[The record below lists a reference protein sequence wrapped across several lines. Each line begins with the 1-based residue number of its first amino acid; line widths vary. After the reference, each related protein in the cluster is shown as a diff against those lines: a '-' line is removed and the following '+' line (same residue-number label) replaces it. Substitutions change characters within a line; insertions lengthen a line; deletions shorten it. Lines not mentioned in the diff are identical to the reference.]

1 MVLRDLFLQWWR
13 LGTVLD
19 QETTLACEKR
29 ESFQSAWSKNT
40 PLKSKLVA
48 RPLFWDF
55 ELEWDLGHA
64 HPNQFP

>member
-1 MVLRDLFLQWWR
+1 M
-13 LGTVLD
+13 LD
-19 QETTLACEKR
+19 QETALACEKH
-29 ESFQSAWSKNT
+29 ESFQSTWSKNT

-55 ELEWDLGHA
+55 ELESDLGHA